1 MPSIPMA
8 LGQTSD
14 LLRSPMINSQSYTLP
29 CGRGTP
35 RYRAVEQPQQDPH
48 KSFNSIFCKRPPAL
62 AIFYVPPTIPCTTTR
77 LSKVSLGARSWIEAS
92 NLPENLATQ
101 QSTHLTPTEAS
112 SNYTKLCLQTRP
124 PPEGLGA
131 HLCGPRFGSGNPSLL
146 LAPLTTKSS
155 SSTARAHSLEDDS
168 GGLNAD
174 RSGPLDF
181 EDGEGP
187 RSLGPNRA
195 FLGVRRESGVLRRM
209 MEAQSDHL
217 SPALR
222 VGTAL
227 SSSATALMPDG
238 GLSPC
243 VI

>member
-1 MPSIPMA
+1 MVKSIVTTAKAAVVYCCASAFQPA
-8 LGQTSD
+8 F
-14 LLRSPMINSQSYTLP
+14 I
-29 CGRGTP
+29 P
-35 RYRAVEQPQQDPH
+35 R
-48 KSFNSIFCKRPPAL
+48 
-62 AIFYVPPTIPCTTTR
+62 T
-77 LSKVSLGARSWIEAS
+77 
-92 NLPENLATQ
+92 
-101 QSTHLTPTEAS
+101 
-112 SNYTKLCLQTRP
+112 
-124 PPEGLGA
+124 
-131 HLCGPRFGSGNPSLL
+131 RFGSGNPSLL

-243 VI
+243 VIKVLGVGGGGGNAVSFGAS